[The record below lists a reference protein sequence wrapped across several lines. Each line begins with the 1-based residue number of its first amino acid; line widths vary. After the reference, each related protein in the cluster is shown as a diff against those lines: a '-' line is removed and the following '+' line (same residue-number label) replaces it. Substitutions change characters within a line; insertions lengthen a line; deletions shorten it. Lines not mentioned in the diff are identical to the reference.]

1 MEKIEDI
8 TNKTKRINIQK
19 SILAISASMLGFC
32 FVIISY
38 LHVTKLKNDT
48 ILDDVIMF
56 SLVAFM
62 FNCIM
67 SFQALRDTYF
77 QTQFYVN
84 LTSSIYLIGMLIL
97 FGIAVLMAF
106 GIVD

>member
-8 TNKTKRINIQK
+8 TNKAERINIQK
-19 SILAISASMLGFC
+19 SVLAISANMLGFC

-38 LHVTKLKNDT
+38 LHTTKLKNET
-48 ILDDVIMF
+48 IIDDVIIF
-56 SLVAFM
+56 SLIAFM

-67 SFQALRDTYF
+67 SFLAMKNTRF

-97 FGIAVLMAF
+97 FGISFLMGF
-106 GIVD
+106 GMVD